1 MSLRFRLTIIYS
13 ALTGGILLV
22 FGSLLY
28 ALVEVRLV
36 SQVDDTLLQA
46 SRQLIASAQIDPS
59 GELSLTDL
67 QDLSLTSEVYVQVWD
82 PAGHLHISSPMLNG
96 LILGPLD
103 SVNLAAKQP
112 VYHDTTVQKLPLR
125 VLTVPL
131 VAGSRPV
138 GTLQLAYGLKMIDS
152 TRTALLE
159 ILISI
164 ALISMI
170 IAAAVSWFSIGQ
182 ALSPLA
188 TVTETAMQISRTD
201 DLSRRIP
208 YHGPAHDEV
217 GRLISA
223 FNETL
228 ERLEHL
234 FSSQQR
240 FLADVSHELRTP
252 LTVIKGNVDLMRRMG
267 AADDESL
274 LSIEDEADRLS
285 RLVLDLL
292 LETQAESGKLPLYF
306 GPVELDTLLLEVFK
320 EMRVLA
326 RERVQLKLTEIDQI
340 LVNGDRDRL
349 KQVLINLVAN
359 AIKYTPQGGEVFLS
373 LGRVG
378 DRARL
383 IVRDTGPGI
392 PTEDLPHIF
401 ERFYRAEKSRTRSK
415 VGGFGLGLSIAY
427 WIVTHHGGRIEADSA
442 EGKGTTFCIWLPINM
457 PDSAHP
463 QDEADEETRDE
474 RDITRPLSARSG

>member
-1 MSLRFRLTIIYS
+1 M
-13 ALTGGILLV
+13 
-22 FGSLLY
+22 
-28 ALVEVRLV
+28 
-36 SQVDDTLLQA
+36 
-46 SRQLIASAQIDPS
+46 
-59 GELSLTDL
+59 
-67 QDLSLTSEVYVQVWD
+67 
-82 PAGHLHISSPMLNG
+82 
-96 LILGPLD
+96 
-103 SVNLAAKQP
+103 
-112 VYHDTTVQKLPLR
+112 
-125 VLTVPL
+125 
-131 VAGSRPV
+131 
-138 GTLQLAYGLKMIDS
+138 KMIDS
-152 TRTALLE
+152 TRDALLE
-159 ILISI
+159 VLVSI
-164 ALISMI
+164 ALISMV

-188 TVTETAMQISRTD
+188 AVTETALQISHTD

-208 YHGPAHDEV
+208 YHGPEKDEV

-234 FSSQQR
+234 FASQQR

-267 AADDESL
+267 SADDESL
-274 LSIEDEADRLS
+274 ISIEDEADRLS

-306 GPVELDTLLLEVFK
+306 APVELDTLLLEVFK

-340 LVNGDRDRL
+340 QVSGDRDRL

-359 AIKYTPQGGEVFLS
+359 AIKYTPQGGEVYLS

-401 ERFYRAEKSRTRSK
+401 ERFFRAEKSRTRSK

-427 WIVTHHGGRIEADSA
+427 WIVTHHGGRIEVDSA
-442 EGKGTTFCIWLPINM
+442 EGKGTTFCIWLPIGTPAGAEPP
-457 PDSAHP
+457 PDE
-463 QDEADEETRDE
+463 DEDRET
-474 RDITRPLSARSG
+474 TRPLASRKK